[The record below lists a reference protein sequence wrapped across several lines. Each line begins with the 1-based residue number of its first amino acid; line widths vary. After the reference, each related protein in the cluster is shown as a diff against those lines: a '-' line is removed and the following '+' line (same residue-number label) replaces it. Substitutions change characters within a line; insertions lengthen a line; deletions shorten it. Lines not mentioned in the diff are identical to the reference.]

1 MTERESMF
9 LALALCETYSIL
21 SQFGHC
27 DSDEFINFI
36 YYVEHNPLVTS
47 ITHTC
52 ILPVSLAD
60 TGSLTLRLVVLI
72 WCGSTS
78 SNYSV
83 LWKASGMTYCKDPK
97 AIVFWQEM
105 MASCWVMFRS
115 ESEEQKI
122 MWKIVQYQLKVQSE
136 TCNEASSVT

>member
-1 MTERESMF
+1 MF

-21 SQFGHC
+21 SQLHC

-72 WCGSTS
+72 
-78 SNYSV
+78 
-83 LWKASGMTYCKDPK
+83 
-97 AIVFWQEM
+97 
-105 MASCWVMFRS
+105 
-115 ESEEQKI
+115 
-122 MWKIVQYQLKVQSE
+122 
-136 TCNEASSVT
+136 